1 MRKKLFLLTIL
12 LLSQFVQVNAQGIVV
27 QGKDGSFSIFPSS
40 EVEKIYT
47 ISAKNSYIM
56 GNWYLGWWR
65 NGDNEIHYEGDEYIS
80 FVGDSL
86 YYWHGTECTPYKVN
100 YYPRMG
106 YFSARGSKDKTKSIK
121 WYVTE
126 QTSERLILREVEDVN
141 SVCRYFYRS
150 PLAASKSMIEKFP
163 TDHKETTNIN
173 TLLAL
178 RSGKTASTKT
188 PMGKHFENRHVTT
201 DDDRAWLLDPAN
213 EPNVQAGLAK
223 WVAKTVKL
231 YPYND
236 PVPADV
242 NQHSIGDCCALAS
255 LASFAYL
262 YPDFIKAILTDN
274 GNKTYTVKMYDPQ
287 GLSVDVCV
295 SNKILCDDNS
305 NIGQCTGKNNAVTWA
320 TILEKAAMKWQ
331 AIYQC
336 NTDIGGIGTEHF
348 IPLFTGDGDTYGY
361 GSNALYTSEL
371 KLMVEHSF
379 AEGKFVIGGF
389 NKKGIMC
396 GTLET
401 VTGHAFTFMLSDSD
415 DVLFVMRN
423 PWGNGDHGEDGRLLI
438 PDVRTTVQ
446 TIDCRICPPGAAA
459 PYLRKDLLP
468 YTPPKYVR
476 KAGDLGVAKYLLE
489 RVVNETNINVLM

>member
-1 MRKKLFLLTIL
+1 MKKKHFLLTIL
-12 LLSQFVQVNAQGIVV
+12 LLSQFVQVSAQGIVV
-27 QGKDGSFSIFPSS
+27 QGKDGSLSIFPSS
-40 EVEKIYT
+40 EIEKIYT
-47 ISAKNSYIM
+47 ISASKGYIM
-56 GNWYLGWWR
+56 GNWYLGWWKD
-65 NGDNEIHYEGDEYIS
+65 GDSETHYEGDEYIS

-86 YYWHGTECTPYKVN
+86 YYWHGIECTPYKVS
-100 YYPRMG
+100 YYPRTG
-106 YFSARGSKDKTKSIK
+106 YFFARGTKDRSKTIK

-126 QTSERLILREVEDVN
+126 QTSERLILRESEDAN

-150 PLAASKSMIEKFP
+150 PQAASKSMIEKYP

-173 TLLAL
+173 TILAL
-178 RSGKTASTKT
+178 RSGKTASTRT
-188 PMGKHFENRHVTT
+188 PMGTYFENRHVTT
-201 DDDRAWLLDPAN
+201 DADREWLLDPAK
-213 EPNVQAGLAK
+213 EPNLQAELTK
-223 WVAKTVKL
+223 WVAKTVNL
-231 YPYND
+231 YPYTD

-287 GLSVDVCV
+287 GQPVDVCV
-295 SNKILCDDNS
+295 SNKILCNDKNE
-305 NIGQCTGKNNAVTWA
+305 IGQCTGKNNAVTWA

-348 IPLFTGDGDTYGY
+348 IPLFTGDGDTYAY
-361 GSNALYTSEL
+361 GSNALYNSEL
-371 KLMVEHSF
+371 KLLIDYSLTN
-379 AEGKFVIGGF
+379 GKLVIGGF

-401 VTGHAFTFMLSDSD
+401 ITAHAFTFMFPNEEED
-415 DVLFVMRN
+415 LFVMRN
-423 PWGNGDHGEDGRLLI
+423 PWGNGDHGEDGRLRI

-446 TIDCRICPPGAAA
+446 TIDCRICAPGAAA
-459 PYLRKDLLP
+459 PYLREDLQP

-476 KAGDLGVAKYLLE
+476 KAGDLGVAKRLLE
-489 RVVNETNINVLM
+489 RVVDETNIHVLM